1 MPKIIGIDLG
11 TTCSKI
17 AVWDDDRQAA
27 ILIPNHAGNRITPSV
42 VGFDQAGQVFI
53 GDAVE
58 KNPQINFENT
68 VASIAREMG
77 RDYHVMQHGKSY
89 NPQVISAFILRYLK
103 QCAEAYLGEPVF
115 DAVITCP
122 VYYTDDQRNA
132 LRDAAT
138 IAGLNVHRTINS
150 STAAAIA
157 FGIEKRAE
165 VEDKF
170 FMVCDLG
177 GDAFNVSV
185 VEFGSV
191 ITVEG
196 TGGVPRMGGL
206 EMDEAVTRWAL
217 NRIGQLYGADLSSN
231 EGVRYRLK
239 KAAAQLK
246 KTLANSESASLS
258 VPYLAL
264 VDGHVLSP
272 DLKITRAQFEALIT
286 PMLERV
292 KCCIEESMTSVA
304 ETSGVNWEDM
314 DGCLLVGGC
323 SRLPVFQKIL
333 RELFEQHCPG
343 IEPEFHMDL
352 NPDEAA
358 AMGAAILGTKWAP
371 IGIPPDRDESEKLE
385 AQGHNLTFKET
396 DPDIEL
402 YDVTSHTLG
411 IALDGFSFHRLIH
424 KNTFLPV
431 SVNLQDITNGGNS
444 TKMVLELY
452 QGEDDFV
459 AANTR
464 IGEVKIEGF
473 EPLPAGQHRLEVEFI
488 IERSGIISTVCTD
501 QRTEE
506 FYPSTITYS
515 YDDMGQE
522 EIKKWQAEVET
533 QLPEWQKVKSQSP
546 VQVKISPD
554 IKEKVKPIPK
564 EPLVVPQLSLETI
577 PAGWRDYWVKC
588 LSLLPQLDRANTEI
602 LTRALINFADA
613 VKQANPGRVEE
624 NGSLLQDALLEVWI

>member
-1 MPKIIGIDLG
+1 
-11 TTCSKI
+11 
-17 AVWDDDRQAA
+17 
-27 ILIPNHAGNRITPSV
+27 
-42 VGFDQAGQVFI
+42 
-53 GDAVE
+53 
-58 KNPQINFENT
+58 
-68 VASIAREMG
+68 
-77 RDYHVMQHGKSY
+77 
-89 NPQVISAFILRYLK
+89 
-103 QCAEAYLGEPVF
+103 
-115 DAVITCP
+115 
-122 VYYTDDQRNA
+122 
-132 LRDAAT
+132 
-138 IAGLNVHRTINS
+138 LNVHRTINS

-196 TGGVPRMGGL
+196 TGGDTRVGGL
-206 EMDEAVTRWAL
+206 EIDETVTQWAL
-217 NRIGQLYGADLSSN
+217 RQIQRYGVDLSSDD
-231 EGVRYRLK
+231 GVRYRLR

-246 KTLANSESASLS
+246 KTPALSESAVLS

-272 DLKITRAQFEALIT
+272 ELKITRAQFEALIT
-286 PMLERV
+286 PLLERV
-292 KCCIEESMTSVA
+292 KRCIEDSMTRVA
-304 ETSGVNWEDM
+304 ETSGVNWEDIN
-314 DGCLLVGGC
+314 GCLLVGGC
-323 SRLPVFQKIL
+323 SRLPVVQKIL

-358 AMGAAILGTKWAP
+358 AMGAAILGTQWAP

-402 YDVTSHTLG
+402 LDVTSHTLG
-411 IALDGFSFHRLIH
+411 IALDGVSFHRLIH

-431 SVNLQDITNGGNS
+431 SVNLQGFTNGGNS
-444 TKMVLELY
+444 ITEMVWELF
-452 QGEDDFV
+452 QGEEDFV

-464 IGEVKIEGF
+464 IGEVRIVGL
-473 EPLPAGQHRLEVEFI
+473 EPLPRGQHRLQVEFI
-488 IERSGIISTVCTD
+488 IENNGRIETICTD
-501 QRTEE
+501 LRTDKI
-506 FYPSTITYS
+506 YPSRIVYG
-515 YDDMGQE
+515 DPNMGQE
-522 EIKKWQAEVET
+522 EIKKWQAEVEARMPDGE
-533 QLPEWQKVKSQSP
+533 QGKSQSP
-546 VQVKISPD
+546 ISVKISPD

-564 EPLVVPQLSLETI
+564 EPLVVPQLALEKI
-577 PAGWRDYWVKC
+577 PAEWRDYWVKC
-588 LSLLPQLDRANTEI
+588 QSLLPQLDSAKHATLARAMI
-602 LTRALINFADA
+602 KFADA
-613 VKQANPGRVEE
+613 VKMGNPVKIEE

>member
-27 ILIPNHAGNRITPSV
+27 ILIPNHAGNRVTPSV

-53 GDAVE
+53 GDAV
-58 KNPQINFENT
+58 KINPQINFENT

-77 RDYHVMQHGKSY
+77 NDYHVVQYGKTY

-103 QCAEAYLGEPVF
+103 HCAEAYLGEPVF

-122 VYYTDDQRNA
+122 VYYTEVQRKA
-132 LRDAAT
+132 LRDAGK

-177 GDAFNVSV
+177 GDTFNVSV
-185 VEFGSV
+185 VEFGNA

-196 TGGVPRMGGL
+196 TGGDTRVGGL
-206 EMDEAVTRWAL
+206 EMDEAVTQWAL
-217 NRIGQLYGADLSSN
+217 SQIRQQYGADLSSD

-239 KAAAQLK
+239 MAAAHLK
-246 KTLANSESASLS
+246 ETLAVSESASLS

-272 DLKITRAQFEALIT
+272 ELKITRAQFEALIT
-286 PMLERV
+286 PLLGRV

-304 ETSGVNWEDM
+304 ETSAVNWEDI

-333 RELFEQHCPG
+333 RELFKQHCPRV
-343 IEPEFHMDL
+343 EPEFRMDL

-358 AMGAAILGTKWAP
+358 AMGAAILGTQWAP

-411 IALDGFSFHRLIH
+411 IAIEGVKFHRLIH

-431 SVNLQDITNGGNS
+431 SVTLQGITNGGNS
-444 TKMVLELY
+444 ITEILLELY
-452 QGEDDFV
+452 QGEEDFV

-464 IGEVKIEGF
+464 IGEVRIEGL
-473 EPLPAGQHRLEVEFI
+473 EPLPTGQHQLEVEFI

-501 QRTEE
+501 LRTGE
-506 FYPSTITYS
+506 FYPSDIIYS
-515 YDDMGQE
+515 YPNMGQE
-522 EIKKWQAEVET
+522 EIKKWQ
-533 QLPEWQKVKSQSP
+533 PELEAHMLDGEKGKSQSP
-546 VQVKISPD
+546 SICKG
-554 IKEKVKPIPK
+554 KP
-564 EPLVVPQLSLETI
+564 
-577 PAGWRDYWVKC
+577 
-588 LSLLPQLDRANTEI
+588 
-602 LTRALINFADA
+602 
-613 VKQANPGRVEE
+613 
-624 NGSLLQDALLEVWI
+624 